1 MNILALWQRLKSGRI
16 GLKCRSRW
24 TTQTET
30 QTPRQAQPRWEV
42 LAQIGKMTKVKEE
55 NEKKHNFFVAA
66 GNRLHQRHLFS
77 FGRCH
82 RSETKLLLMINL
94 YWAGER
100 CHPWQDWRSCWKQ
113 RQQTLQCSRLIF
125 TISDFYNFCLFRD
138 LSHLLLSPQPTW
150 STYRWCGRWSTSSK
164 TTIGKSSVSYHGL
177 ADISSIGVI
186 LISFLICTS
195 RYLTFNF
202 HLKSKSLS

>member
-42 LAQIGKMTKVKEE
+42 LAQIGKMRKWPKWKRKMK
-55 NEKKHNFFVAA
+55 EKKHHFFVAA

-82 RSETKLLLMINL
+82 RSETKLNL
-94 YWAGER
+94 YWVGER
-100 CHPWQDWRSCWKQ
+100 YHPWQDWRSCWKQ

-138 LSHLLLSPQPTW
+138 LSHLLLLPQPTW
-150 STYRWCGRWSTSSK
+150 STYRWCGRWGSSSK
-164 TTIGKSSVSYHGL
+164 TTIGKSYQYHIMDWQVSYHL
-177 ADISSIGVI
+177 VS
-186 LISFLICTS
+186 
-195 RYLTFNF
+195 Y
-202 HLKSKSLS
+202 